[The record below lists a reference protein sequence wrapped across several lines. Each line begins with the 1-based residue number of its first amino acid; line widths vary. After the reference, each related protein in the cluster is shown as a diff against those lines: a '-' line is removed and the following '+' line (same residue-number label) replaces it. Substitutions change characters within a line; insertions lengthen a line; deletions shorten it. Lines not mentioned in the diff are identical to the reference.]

1 MTTNLEREL
10 KLDAPEGF
18 SLARLPR
25 ELKSFIATPAE
36 FQRLHTVYFDS
47 EDLRLM
53 RWGCSL
59 RYRRG
64 EGWTLKIPVLDEN
77 KTLNREEHEFEG
89 DEQKPPQAAL
99 ELATAYLRGAPVKRV
114 AELRTLR
121 VKREF
126 RNGDGEDVAEVVE
139 DDVRVLD
146 GTHVAKRFLQVEIEL
161 EDGADVNAVDAI
173 ANLLRSEGA
182 GKPDPTPKNVI
193 ALTEGDFQPEITI
206 PKISPMSPAGD
217 VARAAIGKS
226 AMQLIE
232 SDAKLRTSDDAE
244 AVHQARVAVRRL
256 RSDLQTF
263 APLFETEWVCGLRER
278 LRWLQD
284 RFSPV
289 RDIDILVDHLEELSE
304 QLSPTDVAR
313 AEELIEV
320 WRKERAQAHEALR
333 NEIREPR
340 YAELLDEIVEAATH
354 PKEVEMAKQ
363 PACDVAPKLL
373 LSAFKKVR
381 KSVRRAGL
389 PPSDR
394 ELHQIRIKAK
404 HLRYGSEAFVAVLGR
419 RAERLASEAEALQTI
434 LGDEHDGVVMMK
446 RLRECAGPQ
455 ERVFVAGELA
465 MLAMERACEAR
476 DRWRGQWKKIKTNQ
490 LVDFIRR
497 AG

>member
-25 ELKSFIATPAE
+25 ELKSFVASPAE
-36 FQRLHTVYFDS
+36 FKRLHTIYYDS

-77 KTLNREEHEFEG
+77 KTLNREEHVFEG
-89 DEQKPPQAAL
+89 TDENPPHEAL
-99 ELATAYLRGAPVKRV
+99 DLATAYLRGAPVKRV

-126 RNGDGEDVAEVVE
+126 RNGNGDDIAEVVE

-161 EDGADVNAVDAI
+161 EDGADADAVDAI
-173 ANLLRSEGA
+173 ADVLRSEGA
-182 GKPDPTPKNVI
+182 GKADPTPKNVI
-193 ALTEGDFQPEITI
+193 ALTQGQFQPEIAI
-206 PKISPMSPAGD
+206 PEVSATAPAGD

-232 SDAKLRTSDDAE
+232 SDPKLRVSDDVE

-263 APLFETEWVCGLRER
+263 SPLFENEWVCELRER

-289 RDIDILVDHLEELSE
+289 RDIDILVQHIEELAEELSPNETTHAAQLIDEWHEE
-304 QLSPTDVAR
+304 QKR
-313 AEELIEV
+313 
-320 WRKERAQAHEALR
+320 AHETLR

-340 YAELLDEIVEAATH
+340 YTELLNAIVQAATH
-354 PKEVEMAKQ
+354 PREIEMAKQ
-363 PACDVAPKLL
+363 SACDVTPKLL
-373 LSAFKKVR
+373 QGAFKKVR
-381 KSVRRAGL
+381 KAVRRAGL

-394 ELHQIRIKAK
+394 DLHQIRIKAK
-404 HLRYGSEAFVAVLGR
+404 HLRYGAEAFACVLGR
-419 RAERLASEAEALQTI
+419 RAERLAAEAEELQTI

-446 RLRECAGPQ
+446 RLREFNGSH
-455 ERVFVAGELA
+455 ESVFVAGELA
-465 MLAMERACEAR
+465 MLAMQKACQAR
-476 DRWRGQWKKIKTNQ
+476 DQWRDQWKKIKTNQ
-490 LVDFIRR
+490 LIDTMRR
-497 AG
+497 LG